1 MFCSFSSFVESQGQP
16 LLDLSLYVSS
26 ENYTNVT
33 RASYGELLH
42 WPSQWFTPHGI
53 RAVARKRSDHLGLS
67 SLDVDTEASQDGA
80 SGSENI
86 PKSLMSRQKETV
98 SSLLGRPTHKNQFR
112 LDALTSAFYEP
123 LESLMGTKEY
133 LLSRSSASSL
143 DCLATGYLSLMV
155 YPKLPHEWTK
165 ASMQTKYPK
174 LAEYTKKTAEAFY
187 GPPVHVSEAF
197 KEVDDSISGGKGSQ
211 ISKLP
216 WQIPPKASFSTMGT
230 MILSSIADNM
240 PVVNQLRADR
250 QLKEAATDPTLD
262 SYDKRQLETIAQ
274 GRTREIYSQIATV
287 GGVLGLFMT
296 YLFYEGI
303 VEWPG
308 RSRQEDDKDSNRNF
322 GEAGSM
328 LGL

>member
-1 MFCSFSSFVESQGQP
+1 MFCRFSSFIESQGQP

-33 RASYGELLH
+33 RAAYGEILQ
-42 WPSQWFTPHGI
+42 WPSQWITPHNI

-67 SLDVDTEASQDGA
+67 SLDVDTAASQDSP
-80 SGSENI
+80 SGSGNI

-112 LDALTSAFYEP
+112 LDALTSDFYEP
-123 LESLMGTKEY
+123 MEALLGAKEY
-133 LLSRSSASSL
+133 LLSKSSASSL

-155 YPKLPHEWTK
+155 YPDLPHEWTK
-165 ASMQTKYPK
+165 ASMQTKHLK
-174 LAEYTKKTAEAFY
+174 LAQYTKKMVEIFY
-187 GPPVHVSEAF
+187 GPPVQVSEAF
-197 KEVDDSISGGKGSQ
+197 DGVDEPIGGGGR
-211 ISKLP
+211 LP
-216 WQIPPKASFSTMGT
+216 WQTPPKASFSAMGT
-230 MILSSIADNM
+230 MVLSSVADNI
-240 PVVNQLRADR
+240 PIVNQLRADR
-250 QLKEAATDPTLD
+250 QLKQAATDPALD

-274 GRTREIYSQIATV
+274 GRTREVYSQIATV

-308 RSRQEDDKDSNRNF
+308 KSRQEDDKDNNRNF
-322 GEAGSM
+322 GEAGAM

>member
-1 MFCSFSSFVESQGQP
+1 MFCSFSSFIESQGQP

-33 RASYGELLH
+33 RAAYGEILQ
-42 WPSQWFTPHGI
+42 WPSQWITPHNI

-67 SLDVDTEASQDGA
+67 SLDVDNAASQDRPA
-80 SGSENI
+80 GSENV
-86 PKSLMSRQKETV
+86 PKTLMSRQRETV

-112 LDALTSAFYEP
+112 LDALTSDFYEP
-123 LESLMGTKEY
+123 LEALLGGKEY

-155 YPKLPHEWTK
+155 YPDLPHEWSK
-165 ASMQTKYPK
+165 ASMQTKHPK
-174 LAEYTKKTAEAFY
+174 LAQYTKKMVEVFY
-187 GPPVHVSEAF
+187 SPPVRVSEAF
-197 KEVDDSISGGKGSQ
+197 DGIGEAVGAGKGRQ
-211 ISKLP
+211 TSKLP
-216 WQIPPKASFSTMGT
+216 WQTPAKASFSAIGSMV
-230 MILSSIADNM
+230 LSSIADNV
-240 PVVNQLRADR
+240 PIVNQLRADR
-250 QLKEAATDPTLD
+250 QLKQAATDPALD

-274 GRTREIYSQIATV
+274 GRTREVYSQIATV

-303 VEWPG
+303 VEWPS
-308 RSRQEDDKDSNRNF
+308 RSRQEDDKDNNRDF
-322 GEAGSM
+322 GEAGAM